1 MKKQFEDI
9 YVICAQVVANSV
21 FSIQYSLREI
31 ICVLAEISAVV
42 LWLMKSVLRKGNED
56 NMLRI
61 IFVS

>member
-42 LWLMKSVLRKGNED
+42 LWLMKSVLHKGNED

-61 IFVS
+61 IFLS

>member
-1 MKKQFEDI
+1 MLFVHKSWRIQ
-9 YVICAQVVANSV
+9 YSV

-42 LWLMKSVLRKGNED
+42 LWLMKSVLHKGNED

-61 IFVS
+61 IFLS

>member
-1 MKKQFEDI
+1 MLLVHKSWQ
-9 YVICAQVVANSV
+9 
-21 FSIQYSLREI
+21 IQYSLREI